1 MSMDFCYETFTEVK
15 DKHLQRNQES
25 YTTYM
30 YALKLRTE
38 AAAQIGI
45 ENIRNSRLARLQ
57 REKATIEESYR
68 KGQQVCPD
76 FRLVLLV
83 RLKA

>member
-1 MSMDFCYETFTEVK
+1 MSMDFCYDTFTELK

-25 YTTYM
+25 YNKYI

-57 REKATIEESYR
+57 REKATIEENYR

-83 RLKA
+83 RLEA